1 MKRILLILTCLA
13 ILLTLAGCAGVN
25 VSDFVETNYS
35 DSHETEA
42 KEPVSEVS
50 NPLMNASLTDCTVTV
65 TRMFDVQ
72 ALNDPITLE
81 GDELTDFISA
91 YKNAEIGVEPVELE
105 DFDPD
110 SIVTH
115 YTITLSDGS
124 EIKLSSYD
132 EYIVINGE
140 LFTIDEESLDAIESY
155 FLEIYAE
162 DYKLHELCYAE
173 YKLQTGEWTE
183 NCYNQVR
190 YTIPRKSFYIE
201 NPNGAYFSTGDW
213 GERTAREQ
221 AELDEILAGIDDI
234 MPYVLKDDGTVNED
248 RYVEEYEMLPY
259 KIDESVNPL
268 LTDDFEGCTVYI
280 ERDYEYDDVVVTDSD
295 GESVYVESTN
305 FITGPVQMDEETAEE
320 FLSILMSLEMDET
333 PTVDDN
339 IYEGGVS
346 DACYRIVLS
355 DGSEYRVYFMSVSA
369 PVGNNLY
376 GSAQYIVVGGYKYRV
391 TNDNVYDLFDELESF
406 YYAQYMV
413 DTELYEFSGIIEACA
428 NVAPGT
434 AGSSLR
440 SVSAAASLLDWA
452 EDQLKYII
460 TERSIISL
468 LKGWQSTCEDF
479 DWQLECLKESWES
492 VVGSI
497 EEIVA
502 DPTEESLSGL
512 LDDSGYTLKH
522 DEYDEEIA
530 EIIIS
535 AVENFIAD

>member
-155 FLEIYAE
+155 FLEIYTE

-213 GERTAREQ
+213 GGTYCKRT
-221 AELDEILAGIDDI
+221 
-234 MPYVLKDDGTVNED
+234 
-248 RYVEEYEMLPY
+248 
-259 KIDESVNPL
+259 S
-268 LTDDFEGCTVYI
+268 
-280 ERDYEYDDVVVTDSD
+280 
-295 GESVYVESTN
+295 
-305 FITGPVQMDEETAEE
+305 
-320 FLSILMSLEMDET
+320 
-333 PTVDDN
+333 
-339 IYEGGVS
+339 
-346 DACYRIVLS
+346 
-355 DGSEYRVYFMSVSA
+355 
-369 PVGNNLY
+369 
-376 GSAQYIVVGGYKYRV
+376 
-391 TNDNVYDLFDELESF
+391 
-406 YYAQYMV
+406 
-413 DTELYEFSGIIEACA
+413 
-428 NVAPGT
+428 
-434 AGSSLR
+434 
-440 SVSAAASLLDWA
+440 
-452 EDQLKYII
+452 
-460 TERSIISL
+460 
-468 LKGWQSTCEDF
+468 
-479 DWQLECLKESWES
+479 
-492 VVGSI
+492 
-497 EEIVA
+497 
-502 DPTEESLSGL
+502 
-512 LDDSGYTLKH
+512 
-522 DEYDEEIA
+522 
-530 EIIIS
+530 
-535 AVENFIAD
+535 